1 MTSGLSGELAQP
13 APARPLSGR
22 SLFITGLGIG
32 QICSWGSL
40 YYSFPLIAE
49 AMERD
54 LGWSKP
60 DLFGAATLG
69 LALGGIAAFP
79 VGAAI
84 DKGHGRWAMAAG
96 AGLADLAS

>member
-1 MTSGLSGELAQP
+1 MTAERDAIT
-13 APARPLSGR
+13 RPPGGR
-22 SLFITGLGIG
+22 SPFIIGLGIA

-49 AMERD
+49 AMGRD

-60 DLFGAATLG
+60 AVYGAAALG
-69 LALGGIAAFP
+69 LALSGLAAYP

-84 DKGHGRWAMAAG
+84 DKGHGRSVMAASSVA
-96 AGLADLAS
+96 AGLLLLA

>member
-1 MTSGLSGELAQP
+1 MTKWGQCHDGHPHRRGL
-13 APARPLSGR
+13 
-22 SLFITGLGIG
+22 
-32 QICSWGSL
+32 
-40 YYSFPLIAE
+40 
-49 AMERD
+49 
-54 LGWSKP
+54 
-60 DLFGAATLG
+60 GAATLG